1 MHPLDIISQS
11 PNLYLFQ
18 KQSNKTNFGGF
29 LFLVYLVLIILVL
42 IYYIVEYIRNPTYT
56 IQSFNH
62 FNFKTEKEIKE
73 RNNDEIYNPNI
84 EFNITVQNLNDK
96 TYHDISNNFKL
107 FDYTKGKFSDLN
119 SKFNDKINN
128 FDYFIVYE
136 CDGFNYS
143 NYIKYTKTF
152 QEDINDFYLYMEYQG
167 FTLEHQDDNEPIK
180 KNDIFVKKYQIN
192 LNSSLIITNNWRT
205 IIYTE
210 KKEFLQSNY
219 RDGCGYIENF
229 NSLNYGSFLKLVY
242 RGKNMEKVY
251 AIISE
256 IYFDIDYK
264 QYIEYSRIRVSE
276 LDLLANVF
284 SLMANIFTGVRF
296 IFTFYSNNF
305 NNFKIIEKILNKEPT
320 KNYKINKPIEMNDF
334 ENNKFISN
342 SEKFLDKENNDND
355 KHEDTNDKI
364 EEKDDEDNDEDK
376 SSTNSNARIK
386 KLHFFDFF
394 LNNLYFCCKKRKQ
407 QKIIHMCNEIV
418 YKYAS
423 IDCLIKNQILIE
435 NFFKDYK
442 WNDPSLN
449 NIENNNLIIQLK
461 TYL

>member
-29 LFLVYLVLIILVL
+29 LFLVYLVIIILVL
-42 IYYIVEYIRNPTYT
+42 IYYIVDYYINPTYT
-56 IQSFNH
+56 IQSFTH
-62 FNFKTEKEIKE
+62 FNFKTKEEIEE
-73 RNNDEIYNPNI
+73 RNNDQVYNPNI
-84 EFNITVQNLNDK
+84 DFNLSLKYFKNRTNYDF
-96 TYHDISNNFKL
+96 TNNFTL
-107 FDYTKGKFSDLN
+107 YDYDKRRFIDIN
-119 SKFNDKINN
+119 SKFNDKIN
-128 FDYFIVYE
+128 D
-136 CDGFNYS
+136 FNYLITYKCDNFTCE
-143 NYIKYTKTF
+143 NYFDFIKTF
-152 QEDINDFYLYMEYQG
+152 QENNIDEFYLYLDYQG
-167 FTLEHQDDNEPIK
+167 FTLEHQDDSEPIK
-180 KNDIFVKKYQIN
+180 KNDTFKKVYQIN
-192 LNSSLIITNNWRT
+192 LNSSFIISNTWRT

-219 RDGCGYIENF
+219 KDGCGYIENY
-229 NSLNYGSFLKLVY
+229 NTLNYGSILRLMSNDKS
-242 RGKNMEKVY
+242 EVY
-251 AIISE
+251 AVISE
-256 IYFDIDYK
+256 IYFNIDYK
-264 QYIEYSRIRVSE
+264 QYIEYSRTRVSE
-276 LDLLANVF
+276 LDLLANIF

-320 KNYKINKPIEMNDF
+320 KNYKIKKPKEMNDF

-407 QKIIHMCNEIV
+407 QKIIHMCNKIV

-423 IDCLIKNQILIE
+423 IDGLIKNQILIE
-435 NFFKDYK
+435 NLFKDYK

>member
-1 MHPLDIISQS
+1 
-11 PNLYLFQ
+11 
-18 KQSNKTNFGGF
+18 
-29 LFLVYLVLIILVL
+29 
-42 IYYIVEYIRNPTYT
+42 
-56 IQSFNH
+56 
-62 FNFKTEKEIKE
+62 
-73 RNNDEIYNPNI
+73 
-84 EFNITVQNLNDK
+84 
-96 TYHDISNNFKL
+96 
-107 FDYTKGKFSDLN
+107 
-119 SKFNDKINN
+119 
-128 FDYFIVYE
+128 
-136 CDGFNYS
+136 
-143 NYIKYTKTF
+143 
-152 QEDINDFYLYMEYQG
+152 MEYQG
-167 FTLEHQDDNEPIK
+167 FTLEHQDDSEPIK
-180 KNDIFVKKYQIN
+180 KNDIFGRVYQIN
-192 LNSSLIITNNWRT
+192 LNSSLIIANNWRT
-205 IIYTE
+205 IMYTE

-219 RDGCGYIENF
+219 RDGCGYIENY
-229 NSLNYGSFLKLVY
+229 NSLNYGSILRLLIDN
-242 RGKNMEKVY
+242 RTKVY

-256 IYFDIDYK
+256 IYFNIDYK
-264 QYIEYSRIRVSE
+264 QYIEYSRTRVSE

-320 KNYKINKPIEMNDF
+320 KNYKINKPKEMNDF

-355 KHEDTNDKI
+355 EHEDTNDKI
-364 EEKDDEDNDEDK
+364 EEKDVEDDEEDK

-423 IDCLIKNQILIE
+423 IDGLIKNQILIE
-435 NFFKDYK
+435 NLFKDYK